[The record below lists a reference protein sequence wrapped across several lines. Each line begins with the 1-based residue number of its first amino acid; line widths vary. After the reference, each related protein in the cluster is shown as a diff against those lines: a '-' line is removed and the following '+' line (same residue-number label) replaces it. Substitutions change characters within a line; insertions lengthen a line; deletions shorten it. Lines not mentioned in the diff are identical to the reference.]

1 MQGDLQSGIEI
12 LAAIMA
18 LTALGIVSV
27 GAIQHMIRLY
37 QAQSLILALL
47 TLLIAREPDIAQ
59 PTTRIFLGAFAVFI
73 PCLLAYIIEP
83 LLAQATVPRE
93 QAPWSERLGHSFLR
107 VFSPQYRQESGQ
119 LVGEARAVWLE
130 HGLSP
135 QRQRSSALIS
145 LALTATAYV
154 TASHLITDPER
165 AQSLAVS
172 TTLLLLGFFTM
183 ISQRDLISQI
193 LGLLVMDHGLFL
205 ATVWVTTL
213 PSLIPTFIIS
223 LFLYILI
230 TLVILMIL
238 LPELHAQS
246 KTINVAE
253 QNELQG

>member
-1 MQGDLQSGIEI
+1 
-12 LAAIMA
+12 
-18 LTALGIVSV
+18 
-27 GAIQHMIRLY
+27 
-37 QAQSLILALL
+37 
-47 TLLIAREPDIAQ
+47 
-59 PTTRIFLGAFAVFI
+59 
-73 PCLLAYIIEP
+73 
-83 LLAQATVPRE
+83 
-93 QAPWSERLGHSFLR
+93 
-107 VFSPQYRQESGQ
+107 
-119 LVGEARAVWLE
+119 
-130 HGLSP
+130 
-135 QRQRSSALIS
+135 
-145 LALTATAYV
+145 
-154 TASHLITDPER
+154 
-165 AQSLAVS
+165 
-172 TTLLLLGFFTM
+172 M

>member
-1 MQGDLQSGIEI
+1 MV
-12 LAAIMA
+12 

-27 GAIQHMIRLY
+27 GAIQQMIRLY
-37 QAQSLILALL
+37 QAQSIILALL
-47 TLLIAREPDIAQ
+47 TLLIALEPSKANS
-59 PTTRIFLGAFAVFI
+59 TTRVFLGAFAVLI

-107 VFSPQYRQESGQ
+107 IFSRQYRQESGQ
-119 LVGEARAVWLE
+119 FVQEARAVWLE

-135 QRQRSSALIS
+135 RRQRSSAIIS

-154 TASHLITDPER
+154 IASHLIVEPVER
-165 AQSLAVS
+165 ARSLAVS
-172 TTLLLLGFFTM
+172 TTLLMLGFFTM
-183 ISQRDLISQI
+183 INQRDLISQI

-205 ATVWVTTL
+205 ATVWVTSL
-213 PSLIPTFIIS
+213 PSLIATFVIS

>member
-12 LAAIMA
+12 LAVVMV

-47 TLLIAREPDIAQ
+47 TLLIALEPSMAD
-59 PTTRIFLGAFAVFI
+59 PTTRLFLGAFAVLI

-107 VFSPQYRQESGQ
+107 IFSRQYRQESGQ
-119 LVGEARAVWLE
+119 FVQKARAVWLE

-135 QRQRSSALIS
+135 RRQRSSAIIS

-154 TASHLITDPER
+154 IASHLIAEPAR
-165 AQSLAVS
+165 ARSLAVS
-172 TTLLLLGFFTM
+172 TTLLMLGFFTM
-183 ISQRDLISQI
+183 INQRDLISQI

-205 ATVWVTTL
+205 ATVWVTSL
-213 PSLIPTFIIS
+213 PSLIATFILS